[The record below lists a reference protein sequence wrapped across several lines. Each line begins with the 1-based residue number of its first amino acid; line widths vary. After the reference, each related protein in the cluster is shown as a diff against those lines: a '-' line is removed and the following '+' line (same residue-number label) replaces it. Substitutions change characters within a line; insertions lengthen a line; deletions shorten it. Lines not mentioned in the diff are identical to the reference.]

1 MAELRMPDLNMV
13 VIAGNLTNDPT
24 FGETTDKTP
33 VVNFHLASNRRFR
46 DNKGQVKED
55 VCFVGVVAWDA
66 LAKSCKGRL
75 SKGSSVV
82 VSGELQSRKWKS
94 EDGHNRTI
102 VEIKA
107 RKIQFLD
114 KYISEQKEEEK
125 NERVEKNKDDFPD
138 NSGEDKAKTNGE
150 AEKMEE
156 TDAAAETE
164 PAERVEMSGVDEK
177 KETEKDEFGY
187 RGLEI

>member
-1 MAELRMPDLNMV
+1 MADLRMPDLNMV

-24 FGETTDKTP
+24 FGETTDRTP

-82 VSGELQSRKWKS
+82 ISGELQSRKWKS

-114 KYISEQKEEEK
+114 KYISEQKEEAKE
-125 NERVEKNKDDFPD
+125 EPVEKKETDFPD
-138 NSGEDKAKTNGE
+138 SSGEDKASTNGE
-150 AEKMEE
+150 AEKIEE
-156 TDAAAETE
+156 TDVAVETE
-164 PAERVEMSGVDEK
+164 PVESIEMSGVDEK
-177 KETEKDEFGY
+177 EETEK
-187 RGLEI
+187 RQIRL

>member
-1 MAELRMPDLNMV
+1 MPDLNMV

-33 VVNFHLASNRRFR
+33 VVNFHLASNRRFK

-55 VCFVGVVAWDA
+55 VCFVGVVAWDT

-114 KYISEQKEEEK
+114 KYMSEQKEEQK
-125 NERVEKNKDDFPD
+125 NEPVEKKKAEILDD
-138 NSGEDKAKTNGE
+138 SGEDKAKTNGE
-150 AEKMEE
+150 AEKIEE
-156 TDAAAETE
+156 GSKEVKAE
-164 PAERVEMSGVDEK
+164 PAGSVEMSGVDEK
-177 KETEKDEFGY
+177 KDTEKDEFGY

>member
-125 NERVEKNKDDFPD
+125 NERVEENKDDFPD
-138 NSGEDKAKTNGE
+138 NSGEDKTKTNGE
-150 AEKMEE
+150 AEKIEE
-156 TDAAAETE
+156 TDVAVEAE
-164 PAERVEMSGVDEK
+164 PAERVGMSGVDEK